1 MDSCWQSDVS
11 AFYYAV
17 YVGHSFPSKE
27 QASFNSITAVIIS
40 SDFGA
45 QGLCFSGLTAWIKK
59 KTWEELTVRFGGNF
73 SHCGLS
79 ASCFVLVTPAYSH
92 YASTFSW
99 IWGKKSQFARGK

>member
-45 QGLCFSGLTAWIKK
+45 QGLS
-59 KTWEELTVRFGGNF
+59 V
-73 SHCGLS
+73 
-79 ASCFVLVTPAYSH
+79 
-92 YASTFSW
+92 
-99 IWGKKSQFARGK
+99 SQA